1 MKLTYLS
8 YNDYSDLIIVPAEH
22 NLTTY
27 NHSSALTRYYDV
39 FSTGLPGDAHFYVE
53 EAMRAEGRVLELACG
68 TGRILIP
75 TAEAGVEITGVDLS
89 PAMLELARGKIARLP
104 DEVISRISL
113 IKGDMTS
120 FELDQRYDLIT
131 IPGNSFCL
139 LIDTEAQRACLRRV
153 HDHLEQ
159 GGRLVFSIFDPNIH
173 IIAEHSGI
181 MCSAVKRLKE
191 ITDPESGQRVVVYD
205 ARRHDLEAQTI
216 YQEWTFETLD
226 DNGIMVRREYVDL
239 TLRYC
244 HRYEM
249 QYLLELCGFEIE
261 ALYGDFQRG
270 AFKHGYQQVWIAR
283 KA

>member
-1 MKLTYLS
+1 M
-8 YNDYSDLIIVPAEH
+8 
-22 NLTTY
+22 TTY
-27 NHSSALTRYYDV
+27 YHTSALTRFYDV

-53 EAMRAEGRVLELACG
+53 EALRAEGRVLELACG

-75 TAEAGVEITGVDLS
+75 TAEAGVEITGLDLS
-89 PAMLELARGKIARLP
+89 PAMLDIARSKIARLP
-104 DEVISRISL
+104 SEVRSRTTL
-113 IKGDMTS
+113 AEGDMTS
-120 FELDQRYDLIT
+120 FTLDERFSLIT
-131 IPGNSFCL
+131 IPGNSFGL
-139 LIDTEAQRACLRRV
+139 LITPEAQRACLQRV
-153 HDHLEQ
+153 HAHLES
-159 GGRLVFSIFDPNIH
+159 GGRFVFSMFDPNIH

-181 MCSAVKRLKE
+181 MGSAIKRFKE

-205 ARRHDLEAQTI
+205 ARSYDLEAQTV

-226 DNGIMVRREYVDL
+226 DNGIMVRREYTHVE
-239 TLRYC
+239 LRYC